1 MLGGGREREMEEAV
15 DKGGQLL
22 STIMTEWKMGRAREN
37 AMILTGELVK
47 IRRGGGEGDR

>member
-1 MLGGGREREMEEAV
+1 MEEAV

-37 AMILTGELVK
+37 AMILTELVK
-47 IRRGGGEGDR
+47 IRRGGGGRGSISNKQ